1 MNEIYRIKQLEYGLS
16 NESKILLI
24 IKNVFSKNIEKSKY
38 KYSKYD
44 YFDKQSKYIFELKT
58 RRITHNQYPTALLN
72 VCKINYK
79 NLIIIYEYTDGL
91 FYIKYDEE
99 LFKSFN
105 SNLQRIHNYN
115 QIQDVIHIP
124 YQFLTKF
131 TIDDTIE
138 LTAKY
143 SATDFNSLIEEDNRL
158 FNELH
163 KISKA

>member
-1 MNEIYRIKQLEYGLS
+1 MNEFYRIKQLEYGLS
-16 NESKILLI
+16 NEPKILLI
-24 IKNVFSKNIEKSKY
+24 IQNVFSKSIQKSKY

-91 FYIKYDEE
+91 FYVVYDEE
-99 LFKSFN
+99 LFNTFG
-105 SNLQRIHNYN
+105 SNLQRILGYN
-115 QIQDVIHIP
+115 QSQEVINIP
-124 YQFLTKF
+124 YQYLTKF
-131 TIDDTIE
+131 TIDDKIK

-143 SATDFNSLIEEDNRL
+143 DATDFENLIAEDDRL
-158 FNELH
+158 FNELECI
-163 KISKA
+163 KY

>member
-1 MNEIYRIKQLEYGLS
+1 MNELYRIKQLEYGLS
-16 NESKILLI
+16 NENKILLNI
-24 IKNVFSKNIEKSKY
+24 QNVFSKNIEKSKY

-91 FYIKYDEE
+91 FYVEYNKN
-99 LFKSFN
+99 LFNTFKT
-105 SNLQRIHNYN
+105 NLQHIHNYT
-115 QIQDVIHIP
+115 QSQDVIHIP
-124 YQFLTKF
+124 YQFLTKI
-131 TIDDTIE
+131 TIDDKIE

-143 SATDFNSLIEEDNRL
+143 DTTDFNNLIAEDDRL
-158 FNELH
+158 QQEYI
-163 KISKA
+163 KIK

>member
-1 MNEIYRIKQLEYGLS
+1 MNELYRIKQLEYGLS
-16 NESKILLI
+16 NENKILLI

-72 VCKINYK
+72 LCKINYK

-99 LFKSFN
+99 LFNTFG
-105 SNLQRIHNYN
+105 SNLQRIHGYT
-115 QIQDVIHIP
+115 QTQDVINIP
-124 YQFLTKF
+124 YQYLTKF
-131 TIDDTIE
+131 TIDDTIK

-143 SATDFNSLIEEDNRL
+143 SATEFNNLIEEDERL
-158 FNELH
+158 QQEYN
-163 KISKA
+163 KIK

>member
-1 MNEIYRIKQLEYGLS
+1 MNELYRIKQLEYGLS
-16 NESKILLI
+16 NENKVLLF

-91 FYIKYDEE
+91 FYVVYDEE
-99 LFKSFN
+99 LFNTFD
-105 SNLQRIHNYN
+105 SNLQRINGYN
-115 QIQDVIHIP
+115 QSQEVINIP

-131 TIDDTIE
+131 TIEDKIK

-143 SATDFNSLIEEDNRL
+143 DTTDFNNLIAEDDRL
-158 FNELH
+158 QQEYI
-163 KISKA
+163 KIK